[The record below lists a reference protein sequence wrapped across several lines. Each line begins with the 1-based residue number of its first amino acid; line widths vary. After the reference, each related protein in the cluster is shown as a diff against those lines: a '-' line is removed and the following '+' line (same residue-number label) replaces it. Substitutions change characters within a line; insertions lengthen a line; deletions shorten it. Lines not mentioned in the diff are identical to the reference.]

1 MAKHGADEGWRQHV
15 INNVLPRMEAT
26 SPAGTAGF
34 EPGPANPQAFSA
46 GVHLQPPF
54 DVIEHLPPVAQEKLR
69 ALRLRSADSHAVIPP
84 FSEIQTASA
93 ERVAAANALKRLS
106 DHPHDGGFG
115 LKSDSRQVTEAQRTL
130 GRATEEFERIKQR
143 SETKTAA
150 WQAAS
155 GALANAETWL
165 KSGRPSGVL
174 LQDQETE
181 VPKLAKGE
189 NGVLD
194 AIENRRRRV
203 RELRADLHRI
213 RSAPF
218 PSAHAK
224 QQMREQIEALAMQGG
239 PSVSL
244 LIEHDGKI
252 VWPMQMTRSELR
264 GGERPALAFSET
276 LDAVALTCWLHKS
289 ALIAAL
295 DREIG
300 TESDDP
306 ASLSHEAR
314 EKAEAEVMGDLL
326 DIERQEAALVFQAQQ
341 SLLPCEHRADI
352 SPVALLGLRL
362 VTAPRPDLPR
372 TSPEHGYDIVGGRR

>member
-1 MAKHGADEGWRQHV
+1 MPKK
-15 INNVLPRMEAT
+15 
-26 SPAGTAGF
+26 
-34 EPGPANPQAFSA
+34 
-46 GVHLQPPF
+46 
-54 DVIEHLPPVAQEKLR
+54 KLR

-252 VWPMQMTRSELR
+252 VWPMQMTRSEVR

-326 DIERQEAALVFQAQQ
+326 DIERQGGGTCVSGAARSAAVRTPRRHLA
-341 SLLPCEHRADI
+341 SRAAW
-352 SPVALLGLRL
+352 SAAGHG
-362 VTAPRPDLPR
+362 TAPRPAANFTGAWLRHRRRATVTETRIRSGSVPTQQGMDAQRRAGFSGPVLR
-372 TSPEHGYDIVGGRR
+372 TSITGPL